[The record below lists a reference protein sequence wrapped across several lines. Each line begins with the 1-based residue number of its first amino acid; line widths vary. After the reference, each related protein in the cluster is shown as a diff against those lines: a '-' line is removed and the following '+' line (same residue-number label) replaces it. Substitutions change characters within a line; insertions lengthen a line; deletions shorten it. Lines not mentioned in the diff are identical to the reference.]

1 MGGQVEESLA
11 LFSAAKEARDRPRV
25 DAQYDLSPFSA
36 AWFTAIFGPFRTTT
50 FPSPRRLPLRPS
62 PHPMAPRLNKR
73 QLREQ
78 EELSALQDT
87 AHNSPD
93 EDSEPNESKS
103 PVATSKQPVG
113 GFAAVSTV

>member
-1 MGGQVEESLA
+1 MKLGGQVEESLA
-11 LFSAAKEARDRPRV
+11 LFSAAKEARDRPRI
-25 DAQYDLSPFSA
+25 DAQYDLGPFSA
-36 AWFTAIFGPFRTTT
+36 AWFTAISGPPRT
-50 FPSPRRLPLRPS
+50 FPSRLPLRPS
-62 PHPMAPRLNKR
+62 PHLMTPRLNKR

-93 EDSEPNESKS
+93 EDSEPSESKS